1 MSLYTFTSS
10 YNCPVVAICVAIDH
24 FKFERE
30 TRQCRVELPYEVVLE
45 ICRQLISKLRG
56 DCVKICPCNTF

>member
-24 FKFERE
+24 FKFVRDWPVSCRIALRSGFRDLSTINFEVARE
-30 TRQCRVELPYEVVLE
+30 TA
-45 ICRQLISKLRG
+45 
-56 DCVKICPCNTF
+56 